1 MSESSAFA
9 NYSNTSQELK
19 NAIDQ
24 SGQTSEQI
32 TDDKANFEQQFLIG
46 ASLMAKGKATEKLV
60 GLFKKS
66 KNIETLRGKG
76 EDAIRK
82 IAKSGQ
88 ERAETLAK
96 QLRSKIPGVKP
107 AAAPAAPAVPDP
119 TLKPL
124 QAAQKEAFK
133 TRDATKAAKDA
144 ADERASNATDD
155 LETQISRGKVADQ
168 ASKDALQKSVDS
180 GSTGGTEGADA
191 TAARKAQLTQRQRIT
206 DAQTEKDAALKQQS
220 ELTDTLAE
228 HEGVAA
234 RATTDLSRVTQTAEE
249 TDVAGAIADTK
260 VAVTG
265 AKEVERLA
273 RLAKIERDAKE
284 AEDVSEATDGVD
296 PVGFL
301 VTAAAAVAT
310 QLIGRSIKA
319 HENVNVGGVGA
330 GIIPR
335 LNFTSTLGA

>member
-107 AAAPAAPAVPDP
+107 AAAPAVPDP

-124 QAAQKEAFK
+124 QAAQKEALK

-144 ADERASNATDD
+144 ADERASKATDD

-265 AKEVERLA
+265 ANEMQKRRKTQA
-273 RLAKIERDAKE
+273 RQQ
-284 AEDVSEATDGVD
+284 
-296 PVGFL
+296 
-301 VTAAAAVAT
+301 TA
-310 QLIGRSIKA
+310 
-319 HENVNVGGVGA
+319 
-330 GIIPR
+330 
-335 LNFTSTLGA
+335 

>member
-124 QAAQKEAFK
+124 QAAQKEALK

-249 TDVAGAIADTK
+249 TDVAGAIADTG
-260 VAVTG
+260 G

-319 HENVNVGGVGA
+319 HENVNVGGIGA

>member
-107 AAAPAAPAVPDP
+107 AAAPAVPDP

-124 QAAQKEAFK
+124 QAAQKEALK

-144 ADERASNATDD
+144 ADERASKATDD

-284 AEDVSEATDGVD
+284 AEDASEATDGVD